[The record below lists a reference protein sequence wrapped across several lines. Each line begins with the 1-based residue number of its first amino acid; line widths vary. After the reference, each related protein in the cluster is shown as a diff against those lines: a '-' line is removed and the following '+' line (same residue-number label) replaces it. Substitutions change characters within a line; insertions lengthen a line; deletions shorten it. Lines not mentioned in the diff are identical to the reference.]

1 MFKVCFLNNGT
12 SSYGDRISI
21 ERKSGKR
28 TYTGA
33 HFKDAIRH
41 SIEKGATYATIVYD
55 TQDNLPQKTMFA
67 REKGVLVAV
76 VDIQSGTWK
85 ITREIFEV
93 LQREITSKRKDIN
106 ELNIKVIQEVATDI
120 GTLVKYTILEI

>member
-1 MFKVCFLNNGT
+1 
-12 SSYGDRISI
+12 
-21 ERKSGKR
+21 
-28 TYTGA
+28 
-33 HFKDAIRH
+33 
-41 SIEKGATYATIVYD
+41 
-55 TQDNLPQKTMFA
+55 MFA